1 MTVEELWA
9 QYGDSVLWWCMKL
22 TRDADR
28 AEDLRQDVFLR
39 VLRFWDGFNGDSS
52 PLTWLKRVAINQ
64 FLDGIRKSKCRY
76 VVDNP
81 SGSSLD
87 AMAEEY
93 GDERQCGALQKA
105 LLQEDAELRAT
116 GDRSD
121 LQSAWARLSERDKFL
136 LELYELQG
144 FSHAEV
150 ASLLDSTEESVKN
163 QTFYARRRLALL
175 LGADVAAPVEEA
187 SAALSGLSKYLED

>member
-1 MTVEELWA
+1 M
-9 QYGDSVLWWCMKL
+9 
-22 TRDADR
+22 
-28 AEDLRQDVFLR
+28 FLR

-76 VVDNP
+76 VADNP
-81 SGSSLD
+81 NGSSLE

-93 GDERQCGALQKA
+93 GGDERQWGALQKA